1 MQRKGIMTVAG
12 VAAALAAGLAPATAG
27 EAKQAVGEEIFIR
40 YCAVCHG
47 VDGAGNGPLADA
59 LKAVPPDLTTLAKR
73 NGGRFPTDRV
83 AETIHNGA
91 APGHGLG
98 LLSVKAA
105 VQMHRG
111 RVVALVSP
119 LGGACFRITLPL
131 APPA

>member
-91 APGHGLG
+91 APGHG
-98 LLSVKAA
+98 KAMIA
-105 VQMHRG
+105 WG
-111 RVVALVSP
+111 RIFEKE
-119 LGGACFRITLPL
+119 GGAPSAAAHILDLTLFIESL
-131 APPA
+131 QQK